1 MAAGDVITIQM
12 GTNVYGRL
20 EEFRISSG
28 VAQGTWFLL
37 SISGTGSMFN
47 SVNDFIDLTDYYD
60 GHVHPYRGW
69 QIQRVVQQSVTIGS
83 LITTI
88 AKSAFAHM
96 GEQYSKLTGD
106 IAIPSIYIGGN
117 IKRIGSYAFQSDAYL
132 GYTPGIGQISIITD
146 IEYIEEGA
154 FYGQSGINGLRFR
167 NTVKYCEAYAFHE
180 CNDLYYVDFADDWE
194 AVNGGGSIFY
204 NCYKLNVISPHNMIV
219 SPRNRNYYNCRY
231 LTRMT
236 IADPENFGINYTN
249 NGLYVEL
256 NTGNPDYLDPE
267 GYLITE
273 VAGLD
278 SISGYDWETI
288 WKNKFNRIYV
298 VYVWHDNKV
307 YLAHEGRWIEI
318 TMYESG
324 DIPLAHEDV
333 WWFLKWTQGVENP
346 NHTPLY
352 VAHNGHWYQV
362 NY

>member
-1 MAAGDVITIQM
+1 MAEGDKYKWQVGNSI
-12 GTNVYGRL
+12 YAEF

-28 VAQGTWFLL
+28 PTQGTWYTL
-37 SISGTGSMFN
+37 SISGSGEMFA
-47 SVNDFIDLTDYYD
+47 SKNDFIEILEPGEVPHDW
-60 GHVHPYRGW
+60 PMN
-69 QIQRVVQQSVTIGS
+69 RVVQDELVIGS
-83 LITTI
+83 MIETI
-88 AKSAFAHM
+88 ASDTFRGL
-96 GEQYSKLTGD
+96 GEYYASLSNNEPGVKR
-106 IAIPSIYIGGN
+106 IYIAGPIWKVGA
-117 IKRIGSYAFQSDAYL
+117 RAFQNGSGGQYK
-132 GYTPGIGQISIITD
+132 GIGQITILANITY
-146 IEYIEEGA
+146 IGEYA
-154 FYGQSGINGLRFR
+154 FGYQRWINGLRFR
-167 NTVKYCEAYAFHE
+167 NTVKYCEAFAFYE
-180 CNDLYYVDFADDWE
+180 CNNLYYVDFADDWE

-204 NCYKLNVISPHNMIV
+204 NCYKLNVISPHNMIA
-219 SPRNRNYYNCRY
+219 SPRSRNYYNCRY

-236 IADPENFGINYTN
+236 IADPENFGRNYTK

-256 NTGNPDYLDPE
+256 NTGNPDYLDPD

-278 SISGYDWETI
+278 NISGYDWETI
-288 WKNKFNRIYV
+288 WKRDFNRIYV
-298 VYVWHDNKV
+298 VYVWHNNKV